1 MALPG
6 EVADSLDGM
15 ADLEF
20 FLDPVC
26 PWAWI
31 TSRWITEVKQLRHY
45 EVQWRFIC
53 LKMIN
58 EHRTDDWYTPEYR
71 AGHMAG
77 LYGLRVA
84 DQVRI
89 DFGNEQVGALYT
101 VLGEA
106 IHHDKR
112 RPEII
117 DDPVTAMEGFLKA
130 ADLPPGLAQA
140 ALDESHDAYIQSE
153 TALAFERT
161 GKDVGTP
168 IITFHPGQDD
178 EASFFGPV
186 IAQIPRGQAALKLWD
201 AVEIVATTSGM
212 AELKRSNRAKLNFD

>member
-1 MALPG
+1 MG
-6 EVADSLDGM
+6 VACNLHRM

-31 TSRWITEVKQLRHY
+31 TSRWITEVQQLRSY
-45 EVQWRFIC
+45 EVKWRFIC

-77 LYGLRVA
+77 LYALRVA
-84 DQVRI
+84 DEVRI
-89 DFGNEQVGALYT
+89 EHGNDQVGALYT
-101 VLGEA
+101 ALGEF
-106 IHHDKR
+106 IHLQGR
-112 RPEII
+112 RLEIAG
-117 DDPVTAMEGFLKA
+117 DPVPVLQGIVKSAG
-130 ADLPPGLAQA
+130 LPPGLADA
-140 ALDESHDAYIQSE
+140 ALDESHDSYIRSE
-153 TALAFERT
+153 TDLAFERT

-168 IITFHPGQDD
+168 IITFHPGQSD

-201 AVEIVATTSGM
+201 AIEIVATTSGM
-212 AELKRSNRAKLNFD
+212 AELKRSNRAKIVFD

>member
-1 MALPG
+1 M
-6 EVADSLDGM
+6 EVAGSLHRM

-20 FLDPVC
+20 FLDPIC

-31 TSRWITEVKQLRHY
+31 TSRWITEVQQLRSY

-77 LYGLRVA
+77 LHALRVA

-89 DFGNEQVGALYT
+89 ELGNDQVGALYT
-101 VLGEA
+101 ALGGF
-106 IHHDKR
+106 IHGEGR
-112 RPEII
+112 RMDITA
-117 DDPVTAMEGFLKA
+117 DPVATIQGVLKA
-130 ADLPPGLAQA
+130 GGLPPGLADA

-153 TALAFERT
+153 TDLAFERA
-161 GKDVGTP
+161 GKNVGTP
-168 IITFHPGQDD
+168 IITFHPGLPD

-186 IAQIPRGQAALKLWD
+186 IASIPRGQAALRLWD
-201 AVEIVATTSGM
+201 AIEIVATTSGM
-212 AELKRSNRAKLNFD
+212 AELKRSNRAKPVFD

>member
-1 MALPG
+1 
-6 EVADSLDGM
+6 M

-89 DFGNEQVGALYT
+89 DFGNEQVSALYT

-161 GKDVGTP
+161 GTGRRSQLLRAGDRPDPARPGGSQVVGRGRDRR
-168 IITFHPGQDD
+168 HD
-178 EASFFGPV
+178 ERHGRVEALQS
-186 IAQIPRGQAALKLWD
+186 GQAQLRLT
-201 AVEIVATTSGM
+201 VPGTVAAWIG
-212 AELKRSNRAKLNFD
+212 

>member
-1 MALPG
+1 
-6 EVADSLDGM
+6 M

-31 TSRWITEVKQLRHY
+31 TSRWITEVKQLRTY
-45 EVQWRFIC
+45 EVNWRFIC

-89 DFGNEQVGALYT
+89 ELGNDQVGALYT
-101 VLGEA
+101 AMGEF
-106 IHHDKR
+106 IHGGGR
-112 RPEII
+112 RLEITA
-117 DDPVTAMEGFLKA
+117 DPVAGRLWVAYTPSQATSANSRPVEAASRSRSVPSAVVGSCTVSFITGRRTAPRSSAGRAVTA
-130 ADLPPGLAQA
+130 APG
-140 ALDESHDAYIQSE
+140 
-153 TALAFERT
+153 
-161 GKDVGTP
+161 
-168 IITFHPGQDD
+168 
-178 EASFFGPV
+178 
-186 IAQIPRGQAALKLWD
+186 
-201 AVEIVATTSGM
+201 
-212 AELKRSNRAKLNFD
+212 

>member
-1 MALPG
+1 M
-6 EVADSLDGM
+6 
-15 ADLEF
+15 
-20 FLDPVC
+20 DPVC

-31 TSRWITEVKQLRHY
+31 TSRWITEVKQLRTY
-45 EVQWRFIC
+45 EVNWRFIC

-89 DFGNEQVGALYT
+89 ELGNDQVGALYT
-101 VLGEA
+101 AMGEF
-106 IHHDKR
+106 IHRER
-112 RPEII
+112 RRLEITA
-117 DDPVTAMEGFLKA
+117 DPVATLDKLLKA
-130 ADLPPGLAQA
+130 AHLPPELAAA
-140 ALDESHDAYIQSE
+140 ALDESHDPYIRSE
-153 TALAFERT
+153 TDLAFERT

-168 IITFHPGQDD
+168 IITFHPGQSD

-186 IAQIPRGQAALKLWD
+186 ISTIPRGDAALKLWD
-201 AVEIVATTSGM
+201 AIEIVATTSGM
-212 AELKRSNRAKLNFD
+212 AELKRSNRSKPVFE

>member
-1 MALPG
+1 
-6 EVADSLDGM
+6 M

-31 TSRWITEVKQLRHY
+31 TSRWIEEVKQLRDY
-45 EVQWRFIC
+45 EVKWRFIC

-58 EHRTDDWYTPEYR
+58 ENNTAEWYTPQYK

-89 DFGNEQVGALYT
+89 DYGNDQVGELYT
-101 VLGEA
+101 ALGEV
-106 IHHDKR
+106 IHPGGR
-112 RPEII
+112 RLDIADEPLQMLQG
-117 DDPVTAMEGFLKA
+117 VLKSI
-130 ADLPPGLAQA
+130 DLPPGLADA
-140 ALDESHDAYIQSE
+140 ALDESHDAYIRSD
-153 TALAFERT
+153 TDLAFERT

-168 IITFHPGQDD
+168 IITFHPGQSD

-186 IAQIPRGQAALKLWD
+186 IASIPRGQAALRLWD
-201 AVEIVATTSGM
+201 AIEIVATTSGM
-212 AELKRSNRAKLNFD
+212 AELKRSNRSKPVFD